1 MTTRP
6 FRFAAVRSPR
16 GDGAQWRATGQQ
28 VEQLGYSTL
37 LMPDGVHWLS
47 PIPSLAVA
55 AGATTTLRVGTFV
68 LAASLR
74 TPRSAAWDAHTMTVV
89 TDGRFDFGIGV
100 GRPSMKEESA
110 VLGMP
115 YGTGGERL
123 EQVAQAIRHVRELD
137 GDARTPVMMAISG
150 APKARALAAAEADS
164 IQLAV
169 NPVLPEAEL
178 AEVVA
183 GIREAAG
190 DRADQIEIGAN
201 IFAVNSEL
209 PPEMENFLGTTTKA
223 LIEHNS
229 VSYLR
234 GDVSEMADELERRR
248 EATGLSYFTVHCYE
262 DFAPVLEKLAGR

>member
-1 MTTRP
+1 MPQGT
-6 FRFAAVRSPR
+6 
-16 GDGAQWRATGQQ
+16 GAQWRATAQR

-37 LMPDGVHWLS
+37 LVPDGVHWLS

-55 AGATTTLRVGTFV
+55 AAATTTLRVGTFV

-74 TPRSAAWDAHTMTVV
+74 TPRSAAWEAHTMTVLS
-89 TDGRFDFGIGV
+89 DGRFDFGIGV
-100 GRPSMKEESA
+100 GRPSMKHESA

-115 YGTGGERL
+115 YGSGAERL
-123 EQVAQAIRHVRELD
+123 EQVAQAIGHVRELD
-137 GDARTPVMMAISG
+137 GDRRTPILMAISG
-150 APKARALAAAEADS
+150 APKSLALAVAEADI

-169 NPVLPEAEL
+169 NPVLPEAQL
-178 AEVVA
+178 AELVA

-209 PPEMENFLGTTTKA
+209 PQQMQDFLGTNAKILA
-223 LIEHNS
+223 EHNS

-234 GDVSEMADELERRR
+234 GEVGEMADELERRR
-248 EATGLSYFTVHCYE
+248 EATGLSYFTVHSYD
-262 DFAPVLEKLAGR
+262 DFAPVLEKLGDR